1 LKLLFKTASKY
12 TVRNTITAKLIIKVV
27 KKWSNYSARNMEN
40 FFKHQTTI
48 NVEMVALIAIAPK
61 AKSKSNAF

>member
-1 LKLLFKTASKY
+1 
-12 TVRNTITAKLIIKVV
+12 
-27 KKWSNYSARNMEN
+27 MEN

-48 NVEMVALIAIAPK
+48 NVEMVAQIAIAPK